1 MRLDFAN
8 SDVQT
13 YEVCEVCQAHL
24 KVQAWTEQALGGEY
38 VFAHEAPKRQP
49 EAAKGWLVVRAR
61 QHMSSPTETTSGVVP
76 FVFQVMAESPV
87 STRRRVKWHSSVQR
101 RVGQA
106 LIGFLPALTKAAL
119 GSRIRRVGRP
129 TDQPYYDSHSD
140 TYLSVSSFQLLLTPL
155 P

>member
-13 YEVCEVCQAHL
+13 YEVCEVCVAHL
-24 KVQAWTEQALGGEY
+24 KAQAWTEQALGGDH
-38 VFAHEAPKRQP
+38 VFAHEAPTRQP

-61 QHMSSPTETTSGVVP
+61 QYMSNPTETTSGVVP

-106 LIGFLPALTKAAL
+106 LIGLLPALTKAVT
-119 GSRIRRVGRP
+119 GSHIRRTQRP
-129 TDQPYYDSHSD
+129 SDQPYYDAHSD
-140 TYLSVSSFQLLLTPL
+140 TYLTVSSFEILLTPVS
-155 P
+155 